1 MEINTEL
8 IVPMII
14 VAILGISMVAFMVYV
29 IRKINKDPNAI
40 KMEKK

>member
-14 VAILGISMVAFMVYV
+14 VAVMLIAIVVFMFYV

>member
-14 VAILGISMVAFMVYV
+14 VAILGISMVAFMFYV